1 MIKIIDPVMFKIL
14 SLEIRWYGFLII
26 SSLLISLIILKY
38 ILKRDNSVI
47 DFEFFLDFIIFALP
61 AAVIGARLYYVVFN
75 LEYYWSRPAKILA
88 IQEGGLAIHGALI
101 FAAAVLYI
109 MAKKQNVSFLKSLD
123 YLAPLMSLGQ
133 SIGRWGNFINQE
145 AYGRI
150 ISSDYYDF
158 FPNFIKNQMFIDGHY
173 REAAFLYESIA
184 DFLLFLFL
192 FFYLKKDSRENG
204 DVLAFYLIFYS
215 VFRYF
220 IEELRT
226 DSLLIFGL
234 QTAQLMSI
242 LMIILGV
249 YILIKNHLY
258 KKIN

>member
-1 MIKIIDPVMFKIL
+1 
-14 SLEIRWYGFLII
+14 
-26 SSLLISLIILKY
+26 
-38 ILKRDNSVI
+38 
-47 DFEFFLDFIIFALP
+47 
-61 AAVIGARLYYVVFN
+61 
-75 LEYYWSRPAKILA
+75 
-88 IQEGGLAIHGALI
+88 
-101 FAAAVLYI
+101 
-109 MAKKQNVSFLKSLD
+109 
-123 YLAPLMSLGQ
+123 
-133 SIGRWGNFINQE
+133 
-145 AYGRI
+145 
-150 ISSDYYDF
+150 
-158 FPNFIKNQMFIDGHY
+158 MFIDGHY